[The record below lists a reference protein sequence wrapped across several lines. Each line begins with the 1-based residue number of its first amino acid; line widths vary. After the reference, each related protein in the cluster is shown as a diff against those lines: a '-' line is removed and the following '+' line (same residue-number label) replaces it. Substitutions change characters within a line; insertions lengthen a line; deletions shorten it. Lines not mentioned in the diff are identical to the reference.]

1 MNLYQ
6 MTGPNDREYPPED
19 DWTELCRDARLE
31 ALEELTRAALI
42 ERLLDAEQAIDEL
55 RYESRYWRL
64 RCAKETA

>member
-42 ERLLDAEQAIDEL
+42 ERLLDAEESVDNL
-55 RYESRYWRL
+55 RFEADYWRL
-64 RCAKETA
+64 RYLKERA